1 MIMPEQ
7 PPSLN
12 RTQALELIDSLPI
25 PLVVADNGLTVTFLN
40 AAARALLPAPVQP
53 PPVNLDEFLTANA
66 LVSEPLPPLEAEL
79 RVFRI
84 QPAPQTSHQTLLAQ
98 MDSGFAAAALE
109 SLPVA
114 LILLDPDLRIADL
127 NPAAEILLGRNAL
140 SVRRQ
145 ALSWL
150 LPEVEVSIPPENK
163 ETPQLQVVNTQARRL
178 AVQSLSR
185 GALTVLMLLDLTPFQ
200 TREFERAGLL
210 RMIVHDLLNPLNI
223 ALNFAELLDG
233 NLLDE
238 AERRES
244 AQIISRQLHRMNSL
258 LADLALLDQMS
269 EEHADLFANVS
280 FGILAASVVSD
291 LQPRATQGSIDL
303 RIIALPE
310 TACIVRGNERLI
322 QQALHN
328 LVENAIKY
336 TPPGG
341 WVRVSLHERPPW
353 VDAIVADSGIGIH
366 PANQEFLYRPFYR
379 VKDSRMAEVEGTG
392 LGLSLVRMVVERHAG
407 RIAFF
412 SAPDRGTLFRLRL
425 PQAESEQNGASL
437 KTAAN
442 HSKST

>member
-1 MIMPEQ
+1 
-7 PPSLN
+7 
-12 RTQALELIDSLPI
+12 
-25 PLVVADNGLTVTFLN
+25 
-40 AAARALLPAPVQP
+40 
-53 PPVNLDEFLTANA
+53 
-66 LVSEPLPPLEAEL
+66 
-79 RVFRI
+79 
-84 QPAPQTSHQTLLAQ
+84 

-185 GALTVLMLLDLTPFQ
+185 VVDRAQLLDLTPFQ

-280 FGILAASVVSD
+280 FDILAASVVSD

-392 LGLSLVRMVVERHAG
+392 LGLSLVRMVVERHAVALPLQ
-407 RIAFF
+407 RD
-412 SAPDRGTLFRLRL
+412 DRGTLFRLRL
-425 PQAESEQNGASL
+425 LSQSQCRMAPA
-437 KTAAN
+437 
-442 HSKST
+442 